1 MRRVHPAISKDRK
14 PVAYYLPLE
23 NFSPIKFG
31 KTILREA
38 APNNIGTPSLQD
50 RDILSRYMSS
60 VDSGAAQSKRTMPRG
75 SKEVKNLPKLS
86 LQEALRSSRPNFILR
101 SERRVA
107 ILKQIQRMREIRAEK
122 QEVCLDQVRCL
133 SPTSRKDAIL
143 QYSPVP
149 VIKLF
154 SHKEMV
160 LNTKHKYSGLP
171 EATRREETK
180 KKDGK
185 NRNNLL
191 RKEMYSRQLKKR
203 LAKGK
208 VSLLHHD
215 RVL

>member
-1 MRRVHPAISKDRK
+1 MRRVHPAISKGRK

-23 NFSPIKFG
+23 NFSPIRCG
-31 KTILREA
+31 KKILKES
-38 APNNIGTPSLQD
+38 APNNKGTQSLKN
-50 RDILSRYMSS
+50 RDVLSRYMSS
-60 VDSGAAQSKRTMPRG
+60 LDSGAAQLQRTKPQG
-75 SKEVKNLPKLS
+75 SKEEKSLPKLS
-86 LQEALRSSRPNFILR
+86 LQEALRASRPDFIMR

-122 QEVCLDQVRCL
+122 QEVCLNQLRCM
-133 SPTSRKDAIL
+133 SPTSRREARL

-160 LNTKHKYSGLP
+160 VNTKLKYSGLP
-171 EATRREETK
+171 EAIRREETI

-185 NRNNLL
+185 SRNNLL

-203 LAKGK
+203 LVKGK